1 MINTTS
7 PLRPQRGRQGEQ
19 MYADRI
25 ELIFDAGHRLLKYKG
40 KCEAP
45 HGHTFKAEIMLSSD
59 KIDQMGFVV
68 DFVELRDKVGKWVDE
83 NWDHAFLVNQQDQ
96 ELLRA
101 LNMLKEK
108 KIFVFHNENPT
119 AEVMAKYLYGHVHK
133 LYGDLVSK
141 VRIWESPNQYA
152 EYFKR

>member
-1 MINTTS
+1 
-7 PLRPQRGRQGEQ
+7 

-45 HGHTFKAEIMLSSD
+45 HGHTFKAEIILSSE
-59 KIDQMGFVV
+59 KLDQTGFVV
-68 DFVELRDKVGKWVDE
+68 DFVELRDKIGGWIDE
-83 NWDHAFLVNQQDQ
+83 NWDHAFLANEKDE
-96 ELLRA
+96 ELIDA
-101 LNMLKEK
+101 LNLLKEK
-108 KIFVFHNENPT
+108 KIFIFHNQNPT
-119 AEVMAKYLYGHVHK
+119 AEVMAKCLYDYVYK
-133 LYGDLVSK
+133 LYGDLVSE

>member
-1 MINTTS
+1 MA
-7 PLRPQRGRQGEQ
+7 RDWGDD

-45 HGHTFKAEIMLSSD
+45 HGHTFKAEIMLSSE
-59 KIDQMGFVV
+59 KIEQMGFVI

-83 NWDHAFLVNQQDQ
+83 NWDHAFLVNGQDE

-108 KIFVFHNENPT
+108 KIFAFHNQNPT
-119 AEVMAKYLYGHVHK
+119 AEVMAKYLYDHVRR
-133 LYGDLVSK
+133 LYGSLISK

-152 EYFKR
+152 EYFEECKE

>member
-119 AEVMAKYLYGHVHK
+119 AEVMAKYLYDYVHE

>member
-1 MINTTS
+1 
-7 PLRPQRGRQGEQ
+7 
-19 MYADRI
+19 MYEDRI

-45 HGHTFKAEIMLSSD
+45 HGHTFKAEIMVSSE
-59 KIDQMGFVV
+59 KLGQKGFVV
-68 DFVELRDKVGKWVDE
+68 DFVELRDKVGRWVDE
-83 NWDHAFLVNQQDQ
+83 NWDHAFLVNGQDE

-101 LNMLKEK
+101 LNLLKER
-108 KIFVFHNENPT
+108 KIFVFHDENPT
-119 AEVMAKYLYGHVHK
+119 AEVMAKYLYDYVHK

-152 EYFKR
+152 EYSEG

>member
-1 MINTTS
+1 
-7 PLRPQRGRQGEQ
+7 

-40 KCEAP
+40 KCESP
-45 HGHTFKAEIMLSSD
+45 HGHTFKAEIMLSSEKLD
-59 KIDQMGFVV
+59 DMGFVV
-68 DFVELRDKVGKWVDE
+68 DFVELRDEVGKWIDE
-83 NWDHAFLVNQQDQ
+83 NWDHAFLVNEQDE

-101 LNMLKEK
+101 LDLLKEK
-108 KIFVFHNENPT
+108 KVFVFRGENPT
-119 AEVMAKYLYGHVHK
+119 AEVMAKYLYDYVEK

>member
-1 MINTTS
+1 
-7 PLRPQRGRQGEQ
+7 

-25 ELIFDAGHRLLKYKG
+25 ELIFDAGHRLLKYRG
-40 KCEAP
+40 KCESP
-45 HGHTFKAEIMLSSD
+45 HGHTFKAEIVLSSE

-68 DFVELRDKVGKWVDE
+68 DFVQLRDEIGAWIDE
-83 NWDHAFLVNQQDQ
+83 NWDHAFLINGQDQ

-101 LNMLKEK
+101 LNSLTEK
-108 KIFVFHNENPT
+108 KIFVFQNENPT
-119 AEVMAKYLYGHVHK
+119 AEVMAKYLYDHVHK

-152 EYFKR
+152 EYFER